1 MIGNSRARFRDRDYH
16 PLMLARVS
24 IIALLVACLV
34 GCASTPPPPAGVGLF
49 RLEDQ
54 GYSLLYNLMESES
67 KVGDIFILKPA
78 DASLETLVRDIG
90 KTCDA
95 AKRRMDDFRKADGR
109 INYDISELPYIE
121 QRSRDLQTNDDTKAL
136 LFSSGD
142 KFAVRMIFTQAEA
155 MNYAMQLSRALSE
168 KEDDATRKTFLI
180 NLAKECS
187 DYHDRLMKMLA
198 FHPSH

>member
-90 KTCDA
+90 IGVGIA
-95 AKRRMDDFRKADGR
+95 
-109 INYDISELPYIE
+109 
-121 QRSRDLQTNDDTKAL
+121 
-136 LFSSGD
+136 
-142 KFAVRMIFTQAEA
+142 
-155 MNYAMQLSRALSE
+155 ALSE
-168 KEDDATRKTFLI
+168 EPPSEVNQGAIRALVGLRLD
-180 NLAKECS
+180 LA
-187 DYHDRLMKMLA
+187 A
-198 FHPSH
+198 FGSRYQSHLVTP